1 VRSIYFLLAGSALAL
16 AAPAWAQWS
25 QVPGVPTTQI
35 NSLFANADTI
45 VAGADTAAYVSTN
58 GGLTWKRSARPASAV
73 QLMAAVRVH
82 RGRLYAGTFGQG
94 VFVSDDLGSTWSAF
108 NQGLVGG
115 FEDTQL
121 DEVDFQVRGESLYVA
136 TAGAGVY
143 VRGLGAGSSWAPF
156 GTQLEPNQASNVTS
170 LAFGAGRLLALAGS
184 NGQVFFNDPGDPDWS
199 TSNLD
204 NLGLHPG
211 ASAFLGKWNGTSWVV
226 GTNFGVFRSAAGAEP
241 WTRTDVGFGP
251 LNWIAFAAL
260 GSRFFGAFSTFT
272 FAVVEESDDGGATW
286 QNEEDFP
293 GVFIR
298 ELAISGSTLYAA
310 RGDGLWQRAAGA
322 VAVDGPG
329 ASRLAFTL
337 AGQQPFGDRARV
349 RFVLPN
355 AGAASIAIF
364 DVHGRRVGGVS
375 GSYPAGSSE
384 VALEAT
390 GLPSGV
396 YHALLTAGGE
406 RRTLRLVHVR

>member
-1 VRSIYFLLAGSALAL
+1 MRSISFLLVGGALAL
-16 AAPAWAQWS
+16 ATPAGAQWS
-25 QVPGVPTTQI
+25 QVPEIPTTQLF
-35 NSLFANADTI
+35 SLFANGDTL

-58 GGLTWKRSARPASAV
+58 GGITWKRSARPASAV
-73 QLMAAVRVH
+73 QLVAAVRVH

-115 FEDTQL
+115 FANTQL

-156 GTQLEPNQASNVTS
+156 GTELEPNQASNVTS
-170 LAFGAGRLLALAGS
+170 LAFGGGRLLALAGS

-204 NLGLHPG
+204 NVGLHPG

-226 GTNFGVFRSAAGAEP
+226 GTNFGVFRSTAGEEP
-241 WTRTDVGFGP
+241 WTRTDVGFGT
-251 LNWIAFAAL
+251 LNWTAFAAL

-286 QNEEDFP
+286 LSEEDFP

-310 RGDGLWQRAAGA
+310 RGDGLWRRAAGA
-322 VAVDGPG
+322 VAVDGNGSSPVSF
-329 ASRLAFTL
+329 ALS
-337 AGQQPFGDRARV
+337 GQQPFGDRARV
-349 RFVLPN
+349 RFVLPS

-375 GSYPAGSSE
+375 GTWPAGPSE
-384 VALEAT
+384 VALDAAP
-390 GLPSGV
+390 LPSGV
-396 YHALLTAGGE
+396 YHALLTTSDE
-406 RRTLRLVHVR
+406 RRSLRLVHLR